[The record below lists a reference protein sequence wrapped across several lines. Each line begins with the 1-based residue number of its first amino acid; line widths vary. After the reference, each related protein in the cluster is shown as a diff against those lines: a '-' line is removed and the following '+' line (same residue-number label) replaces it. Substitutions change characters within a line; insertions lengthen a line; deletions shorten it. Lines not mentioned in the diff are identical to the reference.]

1 MKTYGW
7 ELINSP
13 GFPGRFLFFLAG
25 GGCCWEMEPLLLL
38 LVDEG
43 TDELKPWRLLT
54 GCCWT
59 SSPPLV
65 PEEKLPPSPAVMFDI
80 GGGQKD
86 KTKLARDKENFIQ
99 NFCLSS
105 PASLIPPNSIV
116 SFSLMGKGFCFLPPI
131 CIFSQMGIFF
141 FFFP

>member
-1 MKTYGW
+1 
-7 ELINSP
+7 
-13 GFPGRFLFFLAG
+13 
-25 GGCCWEMEPLLLL
+25 
-38 LVDEG
+38 
-43 TDELKPWRLLT
+43 
-54 GCCWT
+54 
-59 SSPPLV
+59 
-65 PEEKLPPSPAVMFDI
+65 MFDI

-141 FFFP
+141 SFSPNTKPGILFSPEGDKNQEILHHFWLRRR